1 MKPCNQ
7 KKLKTPKHFPFKHPT
22 GFPVCIAANKINSE
36 IIFMTAKKSF
46 IDKLKT
52 RWGITST
59 WQVIIILLV
68 FALTGTS
75 VLYAEKLVQDLLN
88 IPPNLEWYYT
98 TLLFIVITLPIYN
111 ILLLV
116 YGFVFGQ
123 FRFFWNFEKKFF
135 GRIGA
140 LFQRRAARE

>member
-1 MKPCNQ
+1 
-7 KKLKTPKHFPFKHPT
+7 
-22 GFPVCIAANKINSE
+22 
-36 IIFMTAKKSF
+36 MTAKKSF
-46 IDKLKT
+46 IDKLKH

-75 VLYAEKLVQDLLN
+75 TLYVEKFVHDLLN

-98 TLLFIVITLPIYN
+98 TLLFIVITLPLYN

-116 YGFVFGQ
+116 YGLLFGQ
-123 FRFFWNFEKKFF
+123 FKFFWNFEKKFF
-135 GRIGA
+135 GRIGS
-140 LFQRRAARE
+140 LFQRRTARE

>member
-1 MKPCNQ
+1 
-7 KKLKTPKHFPFKHPT
+7 
-22 GFPVCIAANKINSE
+22 
-36 IIFMTAKKSF
+36 MTAKKSF

-52 RWGITST
+52 HWGITST

-75 VLYAEKLVQDLLN
+75 VLYAEKLVHDLLS

-98 TLLFIVITLPIYN
+98 TLLFIVITLPVYN
-111 ILLLV
+111 VLLLV
-116 YGFVFGQ
+116 YGFIFGQ

-135 GRIGA
+135 GRIGS
-140 LFQRRAARE
+140 LFQRRTARE